1 MPGMKPD
8 QTIKDETT
16 ARVDI
21 SASGQAYGDSGYD
34 YRNPTFNFPYLSN
47 TERTNIRTMW
57 AAVHNYIP
65 VYVIIWPG
73 STTEE
78 KPIYGVINQNAIE
91 WKRTDD
97 QTYRWATSLQIRET
111 Y

>member
-16 ARVDI
+16 AKVDI
-21 SASGQAYGDSGYD
+21 SHSGQAYGDSGYD
-34 YRNPTFNFPYLSN
+34 FRNPTINFPYLSN
-47 TERTNIRTMW
+47 TERENIRTMW
-57 AAVHNYIP
+57 KAVHNYIP
-65 VYVIIWPG
+65 VYTILWPG

-78 KPIYGVINQNAIE
+78 KPIYGIINQNSFE

-97 QTYRWATSLQIRET
+97 RNYRWATSIQLRET